1 MSKPT
6 RKVIIVGGGIAGLT
20 LAIGLRQAGIAVDV
34 LEEQPSWRVLGV
46 GISLTGPTL
55 RALRSLGLIDQCVA
69 VSFGYSQM
77 QVFDREGKQTGA
89 IELPRL
95 NGPDY
100 PAQVAIERRALHD
113 VLLAAAEKC
122 GVRIR
127 LGMSV
132 RSYRE
137 DYDSIEMVLTDGS
150 RERGDLMVGADGL
163 HSTVRA
169 MAFPDAPAPRFTGLA
184 VWRYT
189 MPRPPE
195 VDCMHLAYGGGNKP
209 GLNPVSQDSMF
220 LFLVQKIETGARLPH
235 EKMPALLRDQLA
247 PYKGTLD
254 WVRERIVDP
263 ALVDYRPMESLLVP
277 DPWYRGRVVL
287 IGDAAHTTT
296 PHLATGAGIAI
307 EDAVVLAEELA
318 GAAPLEGVLQNYMKR
333 RFERCRLVVD
343 TALLLGEW
351 EKDPTI
357 PAANHVKLMRDTYAT
372 LAAPI

>member
-1 MSKPT
+1 MAS

-77 QVFDREGKQTGA
+77 LVFDREGAQTGA
-89 IELPRL
+89 IDMPRL
-95 NGPDY
+95 NGPDC

-113 VLLAAAEKC
+113 VLLAAAEQS
-122 GVRIR
+122 GARIR
-127 LGMSV
+127 LGLSV
-132 RSYRE
+132 RSYCQ
-137 DYDSIEMVLTDGS
+137 DKDSIALELTDGS
-150 RERGDLMVGADGL
+150 HERCDLMVGADGL
-163 HSTVRA
+163 HSKVRA

-189 MPRPPE
+189 MARPPA

-209 GLNPVSQDSMF
+209 GLNPVSPQSMF
-220 LFLVQKIETGARLPH
+220 LFLVQKIESGARLPY
-235 EKMPALLRDQLA
+235 EQLPALLRDQLT

-254 WVRERIVDP
+254 WVREQIVDP

-277 DPWYRGRVVL
+277 APWYRGRIVL

-307 EDAVVLAEELA
+307 EDTVVLAEELA
-318 GAAPLEGVLQNYMKR
+318 NDAPIEAALANYMKR

-357 PAANHVKLMRDTYAT
+357 PASNHVKLIRETYAT

>member
-1 MSKPT
+1 MPPSK

-20 LAIGLRQAGIAVDV
+20 LAIGLRQAGIAVDI

-55 RALRSLGLIDQCVA
+55 RALRSLGLIDKCVA
-69 VSFGYSQM
+69 VSFGYSQLL
-77 QVFDREGKQTGA
+77 VFDREGTKVGA

-95 NGPDY
+95 NGPAY
-100 PAQVAIERRALHD
+100 PAQVAIERRALHE
-113 VLLAAAEKC
+113 VLLAAAEQA
-122 GVRIR
+122 GTRIR
-127 LGMSV
+127 LGMSIRAFHQDKGAV
-132 RSYRE
+132 E
-137 DYDSIEMVLTDGS
+137 IELTDGS
-150 RERGDLMVGADGL
+150 HDQCDLLVGADGL
-163 HSTVRA
+163 HSHVRA

-189 MPRPPE
+189 MQRPPE
-195 VDCMHLAYGGGNKP
+195 VDCMFLAYGGGNKP
-209 GLNPVSQDSMF
+209 GLNPVSQQSMF
-220 LFLVQKIETGARLPH
+220 LFLVQKIDSDARLPF
-235 EKMPALLRDQLA
+235 EQLPALLRDQLT

-287 IGDAAHTTT
+287 IGDSAHTTT

-307 EDAVVLAEELA
+307 EDAVVLAEELSRDA
-318 GAAPLEGVLQNYMKR
+318 SIDTALANYMQR

-351 EKDPTI
+351 EKDPAI
-357 PAANHVKLMRDTYAT
+357 PASDHVKLMRDTYAK

>member
-1 MSKPT
+1 MK
-6 RKVIIVGGGIAGLT
+6 RVLIVGGGIAGLT
-20 LAIGLRQAGIAVDV
+20 LAVGLRRAGILVDV
-34 LEEQPSWRVLGV
+34 LEEQPAWHVLGV

-55 RALRSLGLIDQCVA
+55 RALRSLDLIEQCVSVA
-69 VSFGYSQM
+69 FGYSQM
-77 QVFDREGKQTGA
+77 LVFDQSGAKVGA

-95 NGPDY
+95 NGPAY

-113 VLLAAAEKC
+113 VLLAATERA
-122 GVRIR
+122 GARIR
-127 LGMSV
+127 LG
-132 RSYRE
+132 RSIRSFHQE
-137 DYDSIEMVLTDGS
+137 QDSIEAELTDGS
-150 RERGDLMVGADGL
+150 RERYDLLVGADGL
-163 HSTVRA
+163 HSRVRA
-169 MAFPDAPAPRFTGLA
+169 LAFPDAPAPRFTGLA

-189 MPRPPE
+189 MPRPAE

-209 GLNPVSQDSMF
+209 GLNPVSRDSMF
-220 LFLVQKIETGARLPH
+220 LFLVQKIESGARLPFD
-235 EKMPALLRDQLA
+235 KLPALLREQLT
-247 PYKGTLD
+247 PYRGTLE

-277 DPWYRGRVVL
+277 DPWFRGRVVL

-318 GAAPLEGVLQNYMKR
+318 GKASINVALSRFMAR

-357 PAANHVKLMRDTYAT
+357 PAADHVKLMRDTYAK

>member
-1 MSKPT
+1 MASSA
-6 RKVIIVGGGIAGLT
+6 RKVVIVGGGIAGLT
-20 LAIGLRQAGIAVDV
+20 LAIGLRQAGIAVDI
-34 LEEQPSWRVLGV
+34 LEEQPAWRVLGV

-55 RALRSLGLIDQCVA
+55 RALNSLGLIEQCVR
-69 VSFGYSQM
+69 VSFGYSQLL
-77 QVFDREGKQTGA
+77 VFDREGAKVGA

-95 NGPDY
+95 NGPTF

-113 VLLAAAEKC
+113 VLLAAAERS
-122 GVRIR
+122 GARIR
-127 LGMSV
+127 LGMSA
-132 RSYRE
+132 RSYRQDDDAVE
-137 DYDSIEMVLTDGS
+137 IELTDGS
-150 RERGDLMVGADGL
+150 HDRCDLLVGADGL
-163 HSTVRA
+163 HSHVRA

-189 MPRPPE
+189 MARPPA
-195 VDCMHLAYGGGNKP
+195 VDCMYLAYGGGNKP
-209 GLNPVSQDSMF
+209 GLNPVSQESMF
-220 LFLVQKIETGARLPH
+220 LFLVQKIDSGARLPTDQL
-235 EKMPALLRDQLA
+235 PALLRDQLI
-247 PYKGTLD
+247 PYKGTLE
-254 WVRERIVDP
+254 WVREQIVDP

-277 DPWYRGRVVL
+277 DPWFRGRVVL

-318 GAAPLEGVLQNYMKR
+318 ADAAIETALSRFMER

-351 EKDPTI
+351 EKDPAI
-357 PAANHVKLMRDTYAT
+357 PASDHVKLMRDTYAK

>member
-1 MSKPT
+1 MPAFTSK
-6 RKVIIVGGGIAGLT
+6 VVIVGGGIAGLT
-20 LAIGLRQAGIAVDV
+20 LAIGLRQAGIAADI

-55 RALRSLGLIDQCVA
+55 RALKALGLIDQCVA
-69 VSFGYSQM
+69 VAFGYSQLL
-77 QVFDREGKQTGA
+77 VFDRDGAKVGA

-100 PAQVAIERRALHD
+100 PAQVAIERRALHN
-113 VLLAAAEKC
+113 VLLAAAERV

-132 RSYRE
+132 RSYRQE
-137 DYDSIEMVLTDGS
+137 KDAVEIELTDGS
-150 RERGDLMVGADGL
+150 RERCDLLVGADGL
-163 HSTVRA
+163 HSQVRA
-169 MAFPDAPAPRFTGLA
+169 MAIPDAPAPRFTGLA

-189 MPRPPE
+189 MARPPE

-209 GLNPVSQDSMF
+209 GLNPVSHESMF
-220 LFLVQKIETGARLPH
+220 LFLVQKIETGARLPF
-235 EKMPALLRDQLA
+235 EQLPALLRDQLT

-318 GAAPLEGVLQNYMKR
+318 GDASIETALAQYMKR

>member
-1 MSKPT
+1 MAS

-69 VSFGYSQM
+69 VSFGYSQL
-77 QVFDREGKQTGA
+77 QVFDRDGKQTGA

-113 VLLAAAEKC
+113 VLLAAAEQS
-122 GVRIR
+122 GARIR
-127 LGMSV
+127 LGFSV
-132 RSYRE
+132 RSYRQE
-137 DYDSIEMVLTDGS
+137 KDSIELELTDGS
-150 RERGDLMVGADGL
+150 RERCDLMVGADGL
-163 HSTVRA
+163 HSRVRA

-209 GLNPVSQDSMF
+209 GLNPVSQTSMF
-220 LFLVQKIETGARLPH
+220 LFLVQKIETGARLPY
-235 EKMPALLRDQLA
+235 EKMATLLRDQFT

-277 DPWYRGRVVL
+277 DPWYRGRIVL
-287 IGDAAHTTT
+287 IGDSAHTTT

-318 GAAPLEGVLQNYMKR
+318 GDAPIDKALGNYMKR
-333 RFERCRLVVD
+333 RYERCRLVVD